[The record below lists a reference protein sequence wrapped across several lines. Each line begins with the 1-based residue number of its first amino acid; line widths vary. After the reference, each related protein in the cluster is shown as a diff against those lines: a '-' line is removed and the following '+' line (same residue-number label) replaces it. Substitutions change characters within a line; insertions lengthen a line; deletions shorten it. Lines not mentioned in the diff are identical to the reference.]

1 MVAELTALRDQID
14 DVDKALLNLLAKRLE
29 LVAKVGEVKSRFGL
43 PIYVPEREA
52 SMLAS
57 RRAEAEAIGVPPDLI
72 EDVLRRVMRESYSS
86 ENDKGFKTL
95 CPSLRP
101 VVIVGGGGQMGRLF
115 EKMLTLSGY
124 QVRILEQQDWPRARD
139 IVADAGMV
147 IVSVPIHV
155 TEQVIAQLPPLPSD
169 CILVDLASVKSGP
182 LQAMLAAH
190 DGPVLGLHPMFGPD
204 SGSLAKQVVVW
215 CDGRQPEAYQWFLE
229 QIQVWGA
236 RLHRISAVEHD
247 QNMAFIQ
254 RCATLLPSL
263 MGCIWRKRTS
273 SLSSFWRYHRRF
285 IDWSWRW
292 SGVCSPRTRS
302 CMRTLLCRRSAI
314 WRLSSV
320 TINVLAMRSGYWNR
334 VISRLLSTVFAK
346 LNTGLAIMPD
356 ASRMKAVCYCVRRM
370 TADHND
376 DIYTKSQLCWLF
388 SFKEPL

>member
-14 DVDKALLNLLAKRLE
+14 EVDKALLNLLAKRLE
-29 LVAKVGEVKSRFGL
+29 LVAEVGEVKSRFGL

-57 RRAEAEAIGVPPDLI
+57 RRAEAEALGVPPDLI

-124 QVRILEQQDWPRARD
+124 QVRILEQHDWDRAAD

-155 TEQVIAQLPPLPSD
+155 TEQVIGKLPPLPKD
-169 CILVDLASVKSGP
+169 CILVDLASVKNGP
-182 LQAMLAAH
+182 LQAMLVAH

-215 CDGRQPEAYQWFLE
+215 CDGRKPEAYQWFLE

-254 RCATLLPSL
+254 ALRHFATFAYGLHLAEENVQLEQLLA
-263 MGCIWRKRTS
+263 
-273 SLSSFWRYHRRF
+273 LSSPIY
-285 IDWSWRW
+285 
-292 SGVCSPRTRS
+292 
-302 CMRTLLCRRSAI
+302 
-314 WRLSSV
+314 RLE
-320 TINVLAMRSGYWNR
+320 LAMVG
-334 VISRLLSTVFAK
+334 RLFAQDPQ
-346 LNTGLAIMPD
+346 LYADIIMSSERNLAD
-356 ASRMKAVCYCVRRM
+356 R
-370 TADHND
+370 
-376 DIYTKSQLCWLF
+376 KSVV
-388 SFKEPL
+388 